1 MYTFSLEWNLHQT
14 IKVRDSSMSDW
25 NQSERKNSRSW
36 ESNDNFQ
43 FWPSDPIPLNQSRL
57 LRKRTSAK
65 KKKYHILR
73 VLTWVV
79 FLGGGVVIGLTLA
92 GSEEVAVS
100 KTDAVPNIEVTQLS
114 SPIVGD
120 VDEPVAA
127 VAEAVA
133 PSVVRIDT
141 PTGTGSGIIYDSA
154 GAVVTNAHVVR
165 GAESVEIQLADGTR
179 ATGKVLGSDPNVDIA
194 IVQIQENY
202 TFKQASFA
210 SLETVRVGQLAVAI
224 GSPFGL
230 EQSVTAGIV
239 SAINRAVPSANIE
252 DGSRTIVEMIQTDAP
267 INPGN
272 SGGALVDRQGRVV
285 GMNTLIRTD
294 GTVEGNLG
302 VGFAIPTDTIFLVTE
317 RIING
322 ESLENGFLGISGQN
336 PTIGRAG
343 ALIIDVVEDSPASIS
358 GLESGDLIIEIDD
371 SPILGMSE
379 LAARIRLSSPG
390 TTIEIKII
398 RNGEQVSL
406 PVTLGTLGSFD

>member
-1 MYTFSLEWNLHQT
+1 
-14 IKVRDSSMSDW
+14 MSDW
-25 NQSERKNSRSW
+25 NQSERKNPRSG
-36 ESNDNFQ
+36 EINDNFQ
-43 FWPSDPIPLNQSRL
+43 FWPSDQIPLNQSRL
-57 LRKRTSAK
+57 LRKGTEAK

-92 GSEEVAVS
+92 EGEQADVSE
-100 KTDAVPNIEVTQLS
+100 TNAVPNIEITQFS
-114 SPIVGD
+114 SPVVGD

>member
-1 MYTFSLEWNLHQT
+1 MDQWKQSGRN
-14 IKVRDSSMSDW
+14 DSQREG
-25 NQSERKNSRSW
+25 NETGYP
-36 ESNDNFQ
+36 
-43 FWPSDPIPLNQSRL
+43 FWPSDQVVPRPNR
-57 LRKRTSAK
+57 SAK
-65 KKKYHILR
+65 GGRVKKKTL
-73 VLTWVV
+73 
-79 FLGGGVVIGLTLA
+79 FLSLFLITCLALLGIGIA
-92 GSEEVAVS
+92 VGMIVNSESETTES
-100 KTDAVPNIEVTQLS
+100 EIID
-114 SPIVGD
+114 SPEMESTALIATAPAAPIGD

-141 PTGTGSGIIYDSA
+141 ATGTGSGIIYDQD
-154 GAVVTNAHVVR
+154 GMVVTNAHVVQ
-165 GAESVEIQLADGTR
+165 GVESVEIRLADGTR
-179 ATGKVLGSDPNVDIA
+179 STGLVLGSDPMVDIA
-194 IVQIQENY
+194 ILQIQGNFD
-202 TFKQASFA
+202 FKQATFA
-210 SLETVRVGQLAVAI
+210 LLESVRVGQLAVAI

-239 SAINRAVPSANIE
+239 SAINRAVPSKNIE

-317 RIING
+317 RIANG

-343 ALIIDVVEDSPASIS
+343 ALIIDVVSGSPAYVS
-358 GLESGDLIIEIDD
+358 GLEPGDLIIGIDGA
-371 SPILGMSE
+371 PILGMSE

-390 TTIEIKII
+390 TTVEIRAI
-398 RNGEQVSL
+398 RNGEQL
-406 PVTLGTLGSFD
+406 TFPVTLIAVGSLSDE

>member
-1 MYTFSLEWNLHQT
+1 
-14 IKVRDSSMSDW
+14 MSDW

>member
-1 MYTFSLEWNLHQT
+1 
-14 IKVRDSSMSDW
+14 MSDW

-57 LRKRTSAK
+57 LRKGTSAK

>member
-1 MYTFSLEWNLHQT
+1 MDQWKQSGRNDSLIGRNET
-14 IKVRDSSMSDW
+14 SYP
-25 NQSERKNSRSW
+25 
-36 ESNDNFQ
+36 
-43 FWPSDPIPLNQSRL
+43 FWPSDQVIPEPDRPVKGGWGNKRRMTFVL
-57 LRKRTSAK
+57 LFMVCF
-65 KKKYHILR
+65 IL
-73 VLTWVV
+73 
-79 FLGGGVVIGLTLA
+79 LGVGLLIGINIK
-92 GSEEVAVS
+92 SETTEPGIS
-100 KTDAVPNIEVTQLS
+100 NSLEIEAS
-114 SPIVGD
+114 SSTAQTPTGAIAE
-120 VDEPVAA
+120 VDEPVAS

-141 PTGTGSGIIYDSA
+141 ATGTGSGIIYDE
-154 GAVVTNAHVVR
+154 GGMVVTNAHVVQ

-179 ATGKVLGSDPNVDIA
+179 STGVVLGSDPNVDIA
-194 IVQIQENY
+194 IVQVQGNFV
-202 TFKQASFA
+202 FKQATFA
-210 SLETVRVGQLAVAI
+210 SLESVRVGQLAVAI

-239 SAINRAVPSANIE
+239 SAINRAVPSLNIE

-317 RIING
+317 RIANG

-343 ALIIDVVEDSPASIS
+343 ALIIDVVPESPAYES
-358 GLESGDLIIEIDD
+358 GLEAGDLIISIDG

-390 TTIEIKII
+390 TTVEIRVV
-398 RNGEQVSL
+398 RNGEQL
-406 PVTLGTLGSFD
+406 TFAVTLGTA

>member
-1 MYTFSLEWNLHQT
+1 
-14 IKVRDSSMSDW
+14 MSDW
-25 NQSERKNSRSW
+25 NQSERKNSRSG
-36 ESNDNFQ
+36 EINDNFQ

-57 LRKRTSAK
+57 LRKGTSAK

-92 GSEEVAVS
+92 GSEEVVVS

>member
-1 MYTFSLEWNLHQT
+1 MDQWKQSGRN
-14 IKVRDSSMSDW
+14 DSQIGRNETSYP
-25 NQSERKNSRSW
+25 
-36 ESNDNFQ
+36 
-43 FWPSDPIPLNQSRL
+43 FWPSDQVIPEPDRPVKGGWENKRRATFAL
-57 LRKRTSAK
+57 LLMGCFILLGVGLLVGINIKSETTEPEISNSLEIEASSLTAK
-65 KKKYHILR
+65 SP
-73 VLTWVV
+73 TEA
-79 FLGGGVVIGLTLA
+79 LA
-92 GSEEVAVS
+92 EA
-100 KTDAVPNIEVTQLS
+100 
-114 SPIVGD
+114 
-120 VDEPVAA
+120 DEPVAS

-141 PTGTGSGIIYDSA
+141 ATGTGSGIIYDE
-154 GAVVTNAHVVR
+154 GGMVVTNAHVVQ

-179 ATGKVLGSDPNVDIA
+179 STGVVLGSDPNVDIA
-194 IVQIQENY
+194 IVQVQGNFV
-202 TFKQASFA
+202 FKQATFA
-210 SLETVRVGQLAVAI
+210 SLESVRVGQLAVAI

-239 SAINRAVPSANIE
+239 SAINRAVPSLNIE

-317 RIING
+317 RIANG

-343 ALIIDVVEDSPASIS
+343 ALIIDVVPESPAYES
-358 GLESGDLIIEIDD
+358 GLEAGDLIIGIDG

-390 TTIEIKII
+390 STVEIRVV
-398 RNGEQVSL
+398 RNGEQL
-406 PVTLGTLGSFD
+406 TFTVTLGTA

>member
-1 MYTFSLEWNLHQT
+1 
-14 IKVRDSSMSDW
+14 MSDW
-25 NQSERKNSRSW
+25 NQSERKNSRSG

-57 LRKRTSAK
+57 LRKGTSAK